1 MLSSSQ
7 ARYRTG
13 LALLVF
19 VIISST
25 IWVLSSP
32 SSATRLGDANR
43 INALPA
49 ATLSSS
55 PSNEAVRTFNELAQY
70 FIDYPLSDSDFGE
83 MGSRVKILTD
93 WIRTSETLSA
103 SIDPIKLES
112 LKDYIQ
118 QTALAL
124 FPFLENP
131 SRQDARNAPLKQLRE
146 SYMPKSKGIVIP
158 TGKGTFRYACH
169 LISNLRD
176 ILHSTLPIQIAYA
189 GEDDLPLPFREAIV
203 TMGANIETLDIT
215 RVLNDKTL
223 NFKIEDGGWA
233 VKSFALLVSK
243 FEQAI
248 VIDADAVFLQKPEV
262 IFESHEGYQ
271 QTGTL
276 LFHDRLLWQGAFRER
291 HQWWEKEMEHHAIGE
306 TLSKSKVYMEGYA
319 EEADSGVV
327 VFDKGRLPVLMG
339 LLHICWQNTLSVRQ
353 KFTYRQ
359 GYGDKESW
367 WFGLALSGVPYTM
380 EEHYGSI
387 LGQASTDRPN
397 SVCSFTIA
405 HVDEKD
411 KLLWYNG
418 SLLKNK
424 AINKLEFLVPSH
436 WMMDATWDKGAQKK
450 DISCMRDGTVR
461 DVDETVRKVVEA
473 SVEEAKKI
481 DEKFKDLIE
490 M

>member
-1 MLSSSQ
+1 MWHIMFSSSK
-7 ARYRTG
+7 ARYRAGPT
-13 LALLVF
+13 LLVF
-19 VIISST
+19 IFISIGVWIIY
-25 IWVLSSP
+25 P
-32 SSATRLGDANR
+32 SSVVGRVPSGLAAVSGD
-43 INALPA
+43 PA
-49 ATLSSS
+49 SD
-55 PSNEAVRTFNELAQY
+55 AVRTFNELAQY
-70 FIDYPLSDSDFGE
+70 FIDYPLSESQFGE
-83 MGSRVKILTD
+83 LGSRVKILTD
-93 WIRTSETLSA
+93 WIQTSEALSG
-103 SIDPIKLES
+103 SISPNERKSLE
-112 LKDYIQ
+112 KYIQ
-118 QTALAL
+118 DATLAL
-124 FPFLENP
+124 FPFIENP
-131 SRQDARNAPLKQLRE
+131 SKQDARNAPLKQLRE
-146 SYMPKSKGIVIP
+146 SYIPKSKGIVIP

-176 ILHSTLPIQIAYA
+176 VLSSALPIQVAYA
-189 GEDDLPLPFREAIV
+189 GEDDLPLAYREAIISI
-203 TMGANIETLDIT
+203 GANIETLDIT
-215 RVLNDKTL
+215 RVLNDTTL

-233 VKSFALLVSK
+233 VKSFALLACK

-248 VIDADAVFLQKPEV
+248 LLDADAVFLQKPEV

-271 QTGTL
+271 ETGTL
-276 LFHDRLLWQGAFRER
+276 LFHDRLLWQGAFKER

-319 EEADSGVV
+319 EEGDSGVV
-327 VFDKGRLPVLMG
+327 VLDKGRLPVLMG
-339 LLHICWQNTLSVRQ
+339 LLHICWQNTLAVRQ
-353 KFTYRQ
+353 KVTYRM

-380 EEHYGSI
+380 EGHYGSI
-387 LGQASTDRPN
+387 LGKVDPEKPN

-450 DISCMRDGTVR
+450 DISCMRDGTIR
-461 DVDETVRKVVEA
+461 EVDESVRKVVET
-473 SVEEAKKI
+473 SVENARKI

-490 M
+490 I

>member
-7 ARYRTG
+7 ARYRSG
-13 LALLVF
+13 LTLLVF
-19 VIISST
+19 I
-25 IWVLSSP
+25 VLSSAIWILYP
-32 SSATRLGDANR
+32 SSV
-43 INALPA
+43 ALPKDLGGP
-49 ATLSSS
+49 ATLTADPASD
-55 PSNEAVRTFNELAQY
+55 AVRTFNELAQY
-70 FIDYPLSDSDFGE
+70 FIDYPLLDSEFGE
-83 MGSRVKILTD
+83 LGSRVKILTD
-93 WIRTSETLSA
+93 WIQTSEALTG
-103 SIDPIKLES
+103 SISPNDFNSLE
-112 LKDYIQ
+112 KYIQ
-118 QTALAL
+118 EATLAL
-124 FPFLENP
+124 FPFIENP
-131 SRQDARNAPLKQLRE
+131 SRQDAQNAPLKQLRE
-146 SYMPKSKGIVIP
+146 SYIRKSKGIVIP

-176 ILHSTLPIQIAYA
+176 VLSSTLPIQVAYA
-189 GEDDLPLPFREAIV
+189 GEDDLPLAYREAIV
-203 TMGANIETLDIT
+203 SMGANIETLDIT
-215 RVLNDKTL
+215 SVLNDTTL

-233 VKSFALLVSK
+233 VKPFALLACK

-248 VIDADAVFLQKPEV
+248 LLDADAVFLRKPEV
-262 IFESHEGYQ
+262 IFESHEGYR
-271 QTGTL
+271 QTGTI
-276 LFHDRLLWQGAFRER
+276 LFHDRLLWQGAFKER
-291 HQWWEKEMEHHAIGE
+291 HEWWEKEMEHHEVGE

-319 EEADSGVV
+319 EEGDSGVV
-327 VFDKGRLPVLMG
+327 VLDKGRLPVLMG
-339 LLHICWQNTLSVRQ
+339 LLHICWQNTLAVRQ
-353 KFTYRQ
+353 KYTYRM

-367 WFGLALSGVPYTM
+367 WFGLALSGVSYTM
-380 EEHYGSI
+380 EGHYGSI
-387 LGQASTDRPN
+387 LGEADTEKPN

-461 DVDETVRKVVEA
+461 DVDESVRNVVET
-473 SVEEAKKI
+473 SVENAKKI

>member
-19 VIISST
+19 IATSSA
-25 IWVLSSP
+25 IWVLYP
-32 SSATRLGDANR
+32 SAG
-43 INALPA
+43 ALPGHLTDPIVLTA
-49 ATLSSS
+49 DPASG
-55 PSNEAVRTFNELAQY
+55 AIKTFNGLAQY
-70 FIDYPLSDSDFGE
+70 FINYPLLDSEFGE
-83 MGSRVKILTD
+83 LGARVKILTD
-93 WIRTSETLSA
+93 WIQTSE
-103 SIDPIKLES
+103 
-112 LKDYIQ
+112 
-118 QTALAL
+118 ALAGNISPNDL
-124 FPFLENP
+124 HSLENYIEEALLVHFPFLENP
-131 SRQDARNAPLKQLRE
+131 SRQDARDAPLEQLRQ
-146 SYMPKSKGIVIP
+146 SYIPKSKGIVIP
-158 TGKGTFRYACH
+158 TGKGTFRFACH
-169 LISNLRD
+169 LISNLREV
-176 ILHSTLPIQIAYA
+176 LGSTLPIQVAYA
-189 GEDDLPLPFREAIV
+189 GEDDLPLTYRKAIV
-203 TMGANIETLDIT
+203 SMGANIETLDVTSI
-215 RVLNDKTL
+215 LNDSTL

-233 VKSFALLVSK
+233 VKPFALLVCK

-248 VIDADAVFLQKPEV
+248 LLDADAVFLQKPEV

-276 LFHDRLLWQGAFRER
+276 LFHDRLLWQGAFKER

-306 TLSKSKVYMEGYA
+306 TLSQSKVYMEGYA
-319 EEADSGVV
+319 EEGDSGVV
-327 VFDKGRLPVLMG
+327 VLDKGRLPVLMG
-339 LLHICWQNTLSVRQ
+339 LLHICWQNTLAVRQ
-353 KFTYRQ
+353 KYTYRM

-380 EEHYGSI
+380 EGHYGSI
-387 LGQASTDRPN
+387 LGEADAEKPN

-411 KLLWYNG
+411 RLLWYNG

-424 AINKLEFLVPSH
+424 AINKLDFLVPSH

-461 DVDETVRKVVEA
+461 EVDESVRKVVGA
-473 SVEEAKKI
+473 SVGNAKKI

-490 M
+490 I